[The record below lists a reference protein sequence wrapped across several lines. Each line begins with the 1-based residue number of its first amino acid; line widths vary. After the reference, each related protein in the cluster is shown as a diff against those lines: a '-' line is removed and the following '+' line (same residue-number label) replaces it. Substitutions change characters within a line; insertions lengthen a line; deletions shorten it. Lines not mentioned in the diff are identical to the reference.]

1 MDTPME
7 KYFLQPGFIF
17 VSEQP
22 CYIQTVLGSC
32 VSVCIWDAARKYGG
46 MNHYIYS
53 KPFGNENSARF
64 GTISIPYLLK
74 LMAENGS
81 LAQNL
86 RAHIIGGGYSVFA
99 GPAIG
104 EANTEVAEE
113 ILDRSGISVVTKD
126 TGGQTGRKVVF
137 NNYNGEIIVYKGIDV
152 RKGDWYNSHERQD
165 QDPDS
170 R

>member
-1 MDTPME
+1 MDVYIQ
-7 KYFLQPGFIF
+7 KYYLHPGFIF

-22 CYIQTVLGSC
+22 YYIHTVLGSC
-32 VSVCIWDAARKYGG
+32 ISVCIWDVVRKYGG

-64 GTISIPYLLK
+64 GTVSIKHLLK
-74 LMAENGS
+74 LMFENGS

-86 RAHIIGGGYSVFA
+86 KAHIIGGGYSIFA

-104 EANTEVAEE
+104 EANKEIAEE
-113 ILDRSGISVVTKD
+113 ILENNRILVVTKD

-152 RKGDWYNSHERQD
+152 RKDDWYNGYEKQD
-165 QDPDS
+165 QDPDN